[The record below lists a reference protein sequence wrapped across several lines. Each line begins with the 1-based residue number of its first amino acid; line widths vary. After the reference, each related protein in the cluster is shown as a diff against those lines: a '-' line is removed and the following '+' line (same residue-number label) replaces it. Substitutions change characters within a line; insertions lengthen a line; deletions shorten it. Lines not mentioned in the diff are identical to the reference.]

1 MTQKQEKKKLI
12 VLTGPTAVGKTEL
25 SVRLAKKLDAEIVSC
40 DSVQVYRGMD
50 IGSAKVTP
58 EEMQGVPH
66 HLIDVLD
73 PSEDFD
79 LYRFQAMARA
89 AVADIHARGK
99 IPILS
104 GGTGFYIQSVIYDVD
119 LTENGED
126 PAVRARLKEIADRE
140 GPEALHAML
149 READPASAEAIHP
162 NNVRKVIRALEF
174 LELSGTPISE
184 HNARERQSE
193 SPYDLSYFVL
203 NRPRSELYG
212 RIDRR
217 VDLMMEAGL
226 EEEVRGLLAA
236 GVPRGGTAMQAIGYK
251 EIAAYLDGSC
261 TRDEAVGRIKTASRH
276 YAKRQLTWFRRERN
290 VQWIELSEH
299 PDPDELTAY
308 LLERIETGPIGGEAC
323 TRN

>member
-104 GGTGFYIQSVIYDVD
+104 GGTGFYIQSVIYNVD

-126 PAVRARLKEIADRE
+126 PAVRARLQEIADRE

-162 NNVRKVIRALEF
+162 NNIRKVIRALEF

-193 SPYDLSYFVL
+193 SPYELSYFVL
-203 NRPRSELYG
+203 NRPRNELYG

-226 EEEVRGLLAA
+226 EDEVRGLLAA
-236 GVPRGGTAMQAIGYK
+236 GIPRGGTAMQAIGYK
-251 EIAAYLDGSC
+251 EIAAYLDGTC
-261 TRDEAVGRIKTASRH
+261 TRDEAVARIKTASRH

-308 LLERIETGPIGGEAC
+308 ILERIETGPVGGETC
-323 TRN
+323 TKN